1 MSIKAR
7 VIVVAA
13 SLTVLGGC
21 YENLEPEP
29 QTAAPPPQQPVATE
43 SSTPGIGNTPRPGL
57 SGAKRA
63 AHNTVDQ
70 LEQQQRRLEEQME
83 EDQ

>member
-1 MSIKAR
+1 MSTR
-7 VIVVAA
+7 VNAVLIAICLA
-13 SLTVLGGC
+13 LLGGC

-29 QTAAPPPQQPVATE
+29 QTAAPAPQQPVASE
-43 SSTPGIGNTPRPGL
+43 SSSPGIGNTPRPGL